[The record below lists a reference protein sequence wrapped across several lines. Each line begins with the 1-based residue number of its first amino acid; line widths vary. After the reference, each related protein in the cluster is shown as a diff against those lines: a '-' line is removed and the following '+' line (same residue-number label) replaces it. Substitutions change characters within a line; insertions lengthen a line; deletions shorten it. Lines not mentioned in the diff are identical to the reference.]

1 MSRVN
6 ARCNHNYLGEVCP
19 DSLGPITSGRNTR
32 YRARRQTFGL
42 SRLGLNVMQLEE
54 NLFTGHHEDYY
65 WMVATREIRNRG
77 DIVTAF
83 FPNKYCHITSF
94 DSGPISPGPDEL
106 SAGWESAHNI
116 MVSPALTDQLDIPYD
131 QYDEWYILETRDF
144 PVKEPEVFV
153 NYGGF
158 TLIEIDTLNKN
169 DDPTWDYKRWD
180 FLKPLQERFWL
191 QIRKVDPIAY
201 ISSGG
206 VDIVVSKE
214 ENFVNEIRDTA

>member
-1 MSRVN
+1 
-6 ARCNHNYLGEVCP
+6 
-19 DSLGPITSGRNTR
+19 
-32 YRARRQTFGL
+32 
-42 SRLGLNVMQLEE
+42 MQLEE

-169 DDPTWDYKRWD
+169 DDLRVQRR
-180 FLKPLQERFWL
+180 FQERPRLGGRTDVWRRA
-191 QIRKVDPIAY
+191 Q
-201 ISSGG
+201 SGRY
-206 VDIVVSKE
+206 E
-214 ENFVNEIRDTA
+214 RLHR